1 MKSLNKNNM
10 YSCFNILF
18 ECNEMTQPNGGEA
31 NLKYFPQLHAMVLNN
46 LGCAYRRIN
55 KNRKAYQYLKEAIKV
70 VFKYKVETL
79 IGLTYIN
86 LCSVTSQ
93 MGLYIINYY

>member
-18 ECNEMTQPNGGEA
+18 ECNEMVEPNNSSEP
-31 NLKYFPQLHAMVLNN
+31 NIEKKYFPNLHAMILNN

-55 KNRKAYQYLKEAIKV
+55 KDKKAYQYLKEALRI
-70 VFKYKVETL
+70 VFKYKIEAFL
-79 IGLTYIN
+79 GLTYLN

-93 MGLYIINYY
+93 MGL